1 MESIGKGGG
10 KGERQERK
18 PVFPPTAC
26 LRENQLHN
34 RCCGS
39 SRWPGLWG
47 FTVCLHHRGVDSR
60 GAELSSVQGIRV
72 PGDLFFYTLKHGI
85 WSVRSQV
92 VLSALQKWSCA
103 NNGLWQLW

>member
-10 KGERQERK
+10 EGERQERK
-18 PVFPPTAC
+18 PVFPPAAC

-39 SRWPGLWG
+39 SRWPTLWG

-60 GAELSSVQGIRV
+60 GAELTSLFS
-72 PGDLFFYTLKHGI
+72 PGDL
-85 WSVRSQV
+85 
-92 VLSALQKWSCA
+92 SAQCA
-103 NNGLWQLW
+103 VTCAFLH